1 MVFAVGSPPL
11 SVAAYTTGAS
21 TAGIEAQI
29 SRYKQ
34 ELSACVNCASADT
47 TEGKAAIE
55 AAANKI
61 SQAEAR
67 IEKAAT
73 TDLAHL
79 HGTSTQSTPQESLE
93 QADIASQSKDREDNF
108 LYSNSITPARADLM
122 TGSRIDVFV

>member
-1 MVFAVGSPPL
+1 MVSAAGSPPL
-11 SVAAYTTGAS
+11 SVPAYTTGAS
-21 TAGIEAQI
+21 TTGIEAQI

-55 AAANKI
+55 AVANKI

-67 IEKAAT
+67 IEQAAT
-73 TDLAHL
+73 TDLARL
-79 HGTSTQSTPQESLE
+79 HDTSTQSTPHE

-108 LYSNSITPARADLM
+108 LYSSSITPARADPI